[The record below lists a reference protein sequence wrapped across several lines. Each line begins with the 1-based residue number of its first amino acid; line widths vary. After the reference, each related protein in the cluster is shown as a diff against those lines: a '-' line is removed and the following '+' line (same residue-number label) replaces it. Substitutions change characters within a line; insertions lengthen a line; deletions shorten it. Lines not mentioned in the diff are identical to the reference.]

1 MSLFGITNMG
11 PEDPLTPCPREA
23 DTLETY
29 HLMLMESGYDVCAPY
44 PTKCELARACHA
56 KYLQALECI
65 EVKQMLKIVQEVSG
79 EGVELDLRWEVL
91 QMMSPAPSLRTHRH
105 LPNGHHIESLSL
117 ATLPG
122 IEGDIEILFTTIL
135 ARERRAGGVGI
146 ELDVTRCRA
155 YRAAVRYFSE
165 MPAREVS
172 GQGGQGGGAGL
183 NPECVLD
190 LEVAGMGGA
199 TVVFSAVSGGRPL
212 PATQEMT
219 SERVVRSVP
228 GKLGKEQF
236 ELHMG
241 RARCW
246 MGLGA
251 ANRASWDCDMA
262 CALSRMQAA
271 KPKTLNPGITIT
283 LPLVVLGVATAL
295 AQQVFVG
302 LLFLLAAFL
311 SDWWAQRQQRLAI
324 CNGPL
329 SAAIALRGR
338 TRLMQQLSGPAS
350 GELKAAE
357 RAAGT
362 MAPSRDLVLLQQEL
376 RQFRSGGGKGDVL
389 SRAAK
394 QFKGSWRQTVAE
406 RVAVDAF
413 LLAHESEYQ
422 MKTLTLD
429 DVLSKDN
436 DEEQIELAYLDYVGG
451 GFETF

>member
-1 MSLFGITNMG
+1 
-11 PEDPLTPCPREA
+11 
-23 DTLETY
+23 
-29 HLMLMESGYDVCAPY
+29 
-44 PTKCELARACHA
+44 
-56 KYLQALECI
+56 
-65 EVKQMLKIVQEVSG
+65 
-79 EGVELDLRWEVL
+79 
-91 QMMSPAPSLRTHRH
+91 
-105 LPNGHHIESLSL
+105 
-117 ATLPG
+117 
-122 IEGDIEILFTTIL
+122 
-135 ARERRAGGVGI
+135 
-146 ELDVTRCRA
+146 
-155 YRAAVRYFSE
+155 
-165 MPAREVS
+165 
-172 GQGGQGGGAGL
+172 
-183 NPECVLD
+183 
-190 LEVAGMGGA
+190 
-199 TVVFSAVSGGRPL
+199 
-212 PATQEMT
+212 
-219 SERVVRSVP
+219 
-228 GKLGKEQF
+228 
-236 ELHMG
+236 
-241 RARCW
+241 